1 MLYNILKNQ
10 NLSYNILKNQKMLYN
25 ISKNQKML
33 YNILR
38 RKKIGTFQKKNST
51 TFYTLLT
58 SGFEWPFDQA

>member
-10 NLSYNILKNQKMLYN
+10 NLSYNIL
-25 ISKNQKML
+25 KNQKML

-58 SGFEWPFDQA
+58 PGFEWPFDQA